1 MGEHMEALI
10 TQLVAGAI
18 SGNTVGAI
26 LKQQATS
33 IMIKTIVGAI
43 GGVGGG
49 LLFNLIGGETGLTS
63 LITNGIGGLL
73 GGGILTAIVGAMT
86 GRK

>member
-1 MGEHMEALI
+1 
-10 TQLVAGAI
+10 
-18 SGNTVGAI
+18 
-26 LKQQATS
+26 
-33 IMIKTIVGAI
+33 
-43 GGVGGG
+43 
-49 LLFNLIGGETGLTS
+49 LLFNLIGGEAGLTS